1 MNDGYYFEC
10 IVRFCN
16 KIEKIVRYF
25 ESVKWAYTWLTLEGY
40 DVIYLK
46 IIDEV

>member
-10 IVRFCN
+10 TVRLRN

-25 ESVKWAYTWLTLEGY
+25 ESVEWAYTWLTLEGY
-40 DVIYLK
+40 DVISLK
-46 IIDEV
+46 IMN